1 MVGGA
6 TRDVRVDSFKE
17 KMLLLER
24 QLTLLERAVSRLAKL
39 PEVEEADEFC
49 LTSEIVVA
57 VDDPRII
64 YNGRYNFEVN
74 AEGEKYLW
82 LGGAEDIQLVL
93 PVIAGRRAVCNL
105 ELVPHPAVRFDD
117 MMIYVDGKK
126 CEYKLDRGAS
136 GGLTVA
142 FKLDGSAGTEITVI
156 ITGVK
161 SICPA
166 DLGEN
171 EDIRQLAF
179 MFFGYKIYDPSSVS
193 EMVKVA

>member
-1 MVGGA
+1 M
-6 TRDVRVDSFKE
+6 DSFKE

-24 QLTLLERAVSRLAKL
+24 RLTLLERTVSCLTKL
-39 PEVEEADEFC
+39 PEVEEADGLF
-49 LTSEIVVA
+49 LNEIAVA

-64 YNGRYNFEVN
+64 YSGRYNFEAN
-74 AEGEKYLW
+74 ADGEKYLW
-82 LGGAEDIQLVL
+82 LGGAGDIQLVL

-105 ELVPHPAVRFDD
+105 LLAPHPAVRIDD

-126 CEYKLDRGAS
+126 CEYKLDRSAS

-142 FKLDGSAGTEITVI
+142 FQLDGSAGTAITVI
-156 ITGVK
+156 IASVK

-171 EDIRQLAF
+171 EDQRQLAF
-179 MFFGYKIYDPSSVS
+179 MFFGCKIYDPSSAS
-193 EMVKVA
+193 EMVYVA